1 MCRAEGPGDRQHAIA
16 TWRPVNAVNADV
28 VLLFV
33 SCNFKRVSV
42 ASCATLCHAVPRSHG
57 SGSGYWS
64 SENWDPDSRVYT
76 GADIFQTHRLAVQP
90 DKAELEAKSEAL
102 KEERESQEPVQPGLR
117 RVCWELDCYCT

>member
-1 MCRAEGPGDRQHAIA
+1 MR
-16 TWRPVNAVNADV
+16 
-28 VLLFV
+28 
-33 SCNFKRVSV
+33 
-42 ASCATLCHAVPRSHG
+42 RSHG

-102 KEERESQEPVQPGLR
+102 KERESQEPVQPGLR
-117 RVCWELDCYCT
+117 RAGSWLWELFFGKVQHEEQTRITI